1 MTGERRTG
9 WEGADRWFASDASG
23 GAGDG
28 GGQPPEPA
36 EEPTPQPRCEVC
48 GSPLE
53 PDQTYCLECG
63 SPTPLAPRLHRG
75 GRMAAILAG
84 AMVVL
89 GLGAGALAYA
99 VVNDHGTTAST
110 TGGAT
115 TVATTTSTAVPPPA
129 TGPLPPDTSVTTPT
143 APATSG
149 SVGTTTGFD
158 TVTGPTTAPSTTE
171 PSTTTTE
178 PSTTQPSTT
187 EPSTTEP
194 STTEPSTTAPSTG
207 ASDWPTGTT
216 AWTAVLSSLR
226 SESAARAAKSKVR
239 AAGEPAGVLFS
250 SDHPGLRAGYW
261 VVFSG
266 TYSSQPPAAAQA
278 QKLRPK
284 FPGAYARRIQG

>member
-1 MTGERRTG
+1 MTEERRTG
-9 WEGADRWFASDASG
+9 WEGADRWFADASG
-23 GAGDG
+23 AGDAGDG
-28 GGQPPEPA
+28 DGASRPPEPA
-36 EEPTPQPRCEVC
+36 EEPGPQPRCEVC
-48 GSPLE
+48 GSPIE

-99 VVNDHGTTAST
+99 VVNDHGTAASST
-110 TGGAT
+110 VGSSTGGAS
-115 TVATTTSTAVPPPA
+115 TVATTTSTAVPPPQ
-129 TGPLPPDTSVTTPT
+129 TGPLPPDTSATTPT
-143 APATSG
+143 APQTSG
-149 SVGTTTGFD
+149 SVETTTGFE
-158 TVTGPTTAPSTTE
+158 TVTGPTTAPGTTE

-178 PSTTQPSTT
+178 PSTT

-194 STTEPSTTAPSTG
+194 QTTTPSTG
-207 ASDWPTGTT
+207 ASDWPTGKT

-226 SESAARAAKSKVR
+226 SESAARSAKSKVR

-266 TYSSQPPAAAQA
+266 TYSSPAPAAAQA
-278 QKLRPK
+278 QKLRPR